1 MPVARTPNG
10 TATSAHPQPTISV
23 GAVAVSSRETTSEE
37 ATIETRVTTET
48 TDARMITDSA
58 VQLAV

>member
-1 MPVARTPNG
+1 MPRMSNG

-37 ATIETRVTTET
+37 ATIETKVTTET
-48 TDARMITDSA
+48 TDARTITDSA
-58 VQLAV
+58 VRSAV